1 MNLIAQ
7 LRNPKVQQYGLE
19 ILFPIAGYFFW
30 NWSLLIIVVFYLLDF
45 LASQLLYFRRLFFIQ
60 KQEDLIKWRLPLSV
74 GLFLILYFV
83 VLKCITVSSIF
94 INYNSIK
101 PYDELMLFAKEEL
114 WFLFPVILLS
124 YFMMDKM
131 FFYMPRRFMNH
142 KTKLYFIKNLISNSI
157 ATVLILA
164 AVFISNEFIIHDLV
178 ILFLTITIKLM
189 FDFGVKKR
197 LLKIDI

>member
-45 LASQLLYFRRLFFIQ
+45 LASQLFYFRRLFFIQ

-197 LLKIDI
+197 L

>member
-1 MNLIAQ
+1 
-7 LRNPKVQQYGLE
+7 
-19 ILFPIAGYFFW
+19 
-30 NWSLLIIVVFYLLDF
+30 
-45 LASQLLYFRRLFFIQ
+45 LLYFRRLFFIQ